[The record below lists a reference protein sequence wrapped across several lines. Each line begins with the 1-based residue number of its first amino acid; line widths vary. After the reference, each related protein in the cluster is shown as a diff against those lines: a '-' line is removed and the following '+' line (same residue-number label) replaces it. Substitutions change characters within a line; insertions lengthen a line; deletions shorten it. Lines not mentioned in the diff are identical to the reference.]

1 MNGQNESE
9 KRKPSPLINFVT
21 QPDIFTVLMLA
32 AILVLPLL
40 PGAYLLALPIAF
52 ALSVAMMTF
61 KAHLPYRLPL
71 SWKGTDYGSPQPG
84 TCKKFRSGEGL
95 LFLGNKF
102 DTQEEIWISNSDA
115 RRHALVLATTG
126 AGKALPDDA
135 LILTPSGWRR
145 NGDLRPGDKVMH
157 PSGKSVRILS
167 CHPQGPLPPVQLT
180 FADGRQAVCSRDHLW
195 RVKLKGAQAICHRD
209 HSTGLWTAADIG
221 IAVRLGAL
229 LGEDQFQIFV
239 PLPQPMPGHQ
249 AIPKLTMRGR
259 AARNGLEQLSMMPS
273 LSGSPE
279 ERFSFLAE
287 IISIRG
293 YVFPKRAADADWLEI
308 PALNDR
314 DGFLLRHMVWSLGGL
329 AMQLQ
334 RPSGHFV
341 QFCLPGQE
349 GLQDGIMPSALELHE
364 NGLEVTDVEG
374 SFSID
379 ESVSMRQQIR
389 DLIQAGK
396 LASDEASHILKNSLA
411 REMPMTCIRIDV
423 DDGMFVSENYLP
435 THNTELLLGMASQS
449 LMWSSGFLF
458 IDGKGTT
465 EFHAKSW
472 SIVSKFGRQDD
483 YRVLNFTDGGSGEV
497 SAGGPGIQSN
507 TLNPFNLGSAD
518 QLMNLIVSLMGESGS
533 SGEMWRHRAMAL
545 VTTTMKAL
553 VEMRD
558 AGDIMLDVQ
567 TIRDYLPL
575 GLGVKQRFLSGQT
588 IADISELPEEA
599 WIEMRQRGGLIELYL
614 RALNGEFS
622 EKSRLALKSFFDSLP
637 GFSLERAINGE
648 SQDCK
653 AAEQYGFLSMQLTK
667 PLGSLADDFGHIF
680 CTPIG
685 EVDMDDVVLNRRIL
699 VVLLPALQKAPEEMR
714 NCGRIIVSMLKMMM
728 GRAAGSE
735 LEGNKKDLV
744 DNRVTNSP
752 SPFIAVLDEAGYY
765 MVKGIDTMMA
775 QARSLGFMIV
785 IAGQDMASMQSI
797 SPQIAETAA
806 ANARLTVAGAT
817 EDATRTWQF
826 LRSKFAR
833 HRVAVASGQVSK
845 SSFFTT
851 KWVARPDRQF
861 IETDRVPIGELQ
873 KLREGEFYF
882 LMESRLVK
890 ARAFHIGEC
899 WTPWLAIN
907 RFLTIRGP
915 DDPIIKGQR
924 SDEGRQLDDVASIGA
939 VLLSG
944 ETELRH
950 RENAYRS
957 EPNDRLS
964 CAVQYISA
972 LLNARQDQ
980 APQHPGNRVNEAGF
994 LGLMFGARQ
1003 ETIDQFS
1010 MPADG
1015 RRKTPPRQPFSS
1027 DSV

>member
-1 MNGQNESE
+1 MQAPNETE
-9 KRKPSPLINFVT
+9 KRQPSPLINFVT

-32 AILVLPLL
+32 AILLLPLI

-61 KAHLPYRLPL
+61 KANLPYRLPL
-71 SWKGTDYGSPQPG
+71 SWKGTDYGSPRPG
-84 TCKKFRSGEGL
+84 TRKQFRSGEGL

-102 DTQEEIWISNSDA
+102 DTQEEIWISNRDA

-126 AGKALPDDA
+126 AGKALPDDT
-135 LILTPSGWRR
+135 LILTPAGWQQ

-167 CHPQGPLPPVQLT
+167 CHPQGRLPLVRLI
-180 FADGRQAVCSRDHLW
+180 FVDGRRAVCSRDHLW
-195 RVKLKGAQAICHRD
+195 RVKLKGSQTICNPND
-209 HSTGLWTAADIG
+209 STGLWTAADIG
-221 IAVRLGAL
+221 IAMRLGAL
-229 LGEDQFQIFV
+229 FGEAQFQIFV

-249 AIPKLTMRGR
+249 ATPQLTLRGR

-273 LSGSPE
+273 LLGSPE

-287 IISIRG
+287 IISTRG
-293 YVFPKRAADADWLEI
+293 YAALKRAASANWIEVPVLS
-308 PALNDR
+308 DR

-334 RPSGHFV
+334 KPSGCVV

-349 GLQDGIMPSALELHE
+349 GLQDGIMPGTLQLHE
-364 NGLEVTDVEG
+364 NGLEITDVEG
-374 SFSID
+374 TFSGD
-379 ESVSMRQQIR
+379 ESVSVRRQIR

-396 LASDEASHILKNSLA
+396 LAPDEASQILKNSPT

-423 DDGMFVSENYLP
+423 DDGMFVAENYLP

-465 EFHAKSW
+465 EFHAKAW

-483 YRVLNFTDGGSGEV
+483 YRVLNFTDGGSSEV
-497 SAGGPGIQSN
+497 SVGGPGIQSN
-507 TLNPFNLGSAD
+507 TLNPFTLGSAD

-533 SGEMWRHRAMAL
+533 GGEMWRHRAMAL

-558 AGDIMLDVQ
+558 AGDIILDVQ

-575 GLGVKQRFLSGQT
+575 GLGIKQQFLSGQT
-588 IADISELPEEA
+588 ISDISELPEEA
-599 WIEMRQRGGLIELYL
+599 WMEMRQRGGLIELYL

-637 GFSLERAINGE
+637 GFSLERAINGK

-680 CTPIG
+680 RTPIG
-685 EVDMDDVVLNRRIL
+685 EVDIDDIVLNRRIL

-735 LEGNKKDLV
+735 LEGSKKNLV

-752 SPFIAVLDEAGYY
+752 SPFIVVLDEVGYY

-845 SSFFTT
+845 SGFFTT
-851 KWVARPDRQF
+851 KWVTRPDHQF

-890 ARAFHIGEC
+890 AQAFHIGEC

-907 RFLTIRGP
+907 RFLSIRGP
-915 DDPIIKGQR
+915 YDPIIKGRR
-924 SDEGRQLDDVASIGA
+924 SDAGRHLDGVASIGA
-939 VLLSG
+939 ILLLG
-944 ETELRH
+944 ETELRR

-957 EPNDRLS
+957 EPSDRLH
-964 CAVQYISA
+964 CAVKYISA
-972 LLNARQDQ
+972 LLN
-980 APQHPGNRVNEAGF
+980 NRHDPPPRNWVNEVGF
-994 LGLMFGARQ
+994 LGLIFGARQ
-1003 ETIDQFS
+1003 ATIGQFS
-1010 MPADG
+1010 GPADCC
-1015 RRKTPPRQPFSS
+1015 RKTPPWQPFSS
-1027 DSV
+1027 NSV